1 MSSFVWGMKSAIIWG
16 SLPLVKSHVLDM
28 HSAAFSPMMF
38 PATSTRGSA
47 RLQLT
52 RQSINDKM
60 PSTAILHYFDDPG
73 RAEAT
78 RVALAYAGK
87 DFQDNIMGFPE
98 YDACKWAGKGL
109 PVLEMDGA
117 EYTQSTALLRYA
129 GKLGGLYPDDALAA
143 LKVDEIVMI
152 GEDVMA
158 NMFTCFGQ
166 KDDTVA
172 KAVLDGKVS
181 VVEGVTVKASVP
193 RWQPRMT
200 FLVESIKTLVD
211 MLVAKLAANPSSK
224 FFVGSSPTIADLQV
238 HALIKN
244 FEANFLTGIPTT
256 HIADTAPTLMEMQ
269 AALLEDPKT
278 PPRLPLGKG
287 EGLLRFQG
295 INTHRIEDRS
305 HPLATVGMAEDI

>member
-1 MSSFVWGMKSAIIWG
+1 
-16 SLPLVKSHVLDM
+16 
-28 HSAAFSPMMF
+28 
-38 PATSTRGSA
+38 
-47 RLQLT
+47 
-52 RQSINDKM
+52 M

-172 KAVLDGKVS
+172 KAVLDGKKTTEHVRD
-181 VVEGVTVKASVP
+181 GTATVP
-193 RWQPRMT
+193 MD
-200 FLVESIKTLVD
+200 LNNIKTLVD

-224 FFVGSSPTIADLQV
+224 FFVGNSPTIADLQV

-269 AALLEDPKT
+269 AALLEDPKV
-278 PPRLPLGKG
+278 KAYYASKAS
-287 EGLLRFQG
+287 
-295 INTHRIEDRS
+295 TH
-305 HPLATVGMAEDI
+305 TG